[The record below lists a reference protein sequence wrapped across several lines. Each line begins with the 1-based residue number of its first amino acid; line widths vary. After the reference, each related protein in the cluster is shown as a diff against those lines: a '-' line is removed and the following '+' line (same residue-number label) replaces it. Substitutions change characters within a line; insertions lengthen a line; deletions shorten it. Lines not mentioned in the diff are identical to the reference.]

1 VFHSTRWTVVSIKVQ
16 LDSTIW
22 DLLARANMALIWM
35 TRKGSWVQVP
45 HGPCRSGPV
54 FEPIPNGFLGKYA
67 IEARDCAAEILYS
80 EVDRVGPH
88 SPVKRGTPSG

>member
-1 VFHSTRWTVVSIKVQ
+1 
-16 LDSTIW
+16 
-22 DLLARANMALIWM
+22 
-35 TRKGSWVQVP
+35 
-45 HGPCRSGPV
+45 
-54 FEPIPNGFLGKYA
+54 LGKYA